1 MCKVHSEKGD
11 LVAFEVYSP
20 KPVAIKSFF
29 RAYIQNDINPW
40 IKVFFSQKTIND
52 CKEPALYKYIPE
64 HNEHHQI
71 LPQEDAFF
79 NYMVFEYGRGLMQ
92 RGLHISQYSLDRISE
107 VPYID
112 EIAKTV
118 GELYIIVAQ
127 QRTSDR
133 EVTYSKY
140 LTWKEQGK

>member
-1 MCKVHSEKGD
+1 
-11 LVAFEVYSP
+11 
-20 KPVAIKSFF
+20 
-29 RAYIQNDINPW
+29 
-40 IKVFFSQKTIND
+40 
-52 CKEPALYKYIPE
+52 
-64 HNEHHQI
+64 
-71 LPQEDAFF
+71 
-79 NYMVFEYGRGLMQ
+79 MQ